1 MTDQGLDLLEMV
13 RRELAPAEGAN
24 RFVQL
29 VSEGRLP
36 SERLAAVAGE
46 EYWIG
51 DSDRRS
57 FLHLAA
63 RFPEPPAVDFFL
75 GLAAVETPARAQL
88 LRYAAALG
96 LTEQNLQAYEQ
107 KPGCQAYASYVAWLA
122 LNGSLTDV
130 SLALVA
136 NFAAWGSYC
145 GAVAQGLRRHYGLK
159 NEDVEF
165 FAFFAAPAPEVE
177 ELAGA
182 VARHSLGT
190 ASSLPDSTRRHARL
204 VQAYELMFWNT
215 LAEGVD

>member
-1 MTDQGLDLLEMV
+1 MTNDGLDLLEMV

-36 SERLAAVAGE
+36 PERLAAVAGE

-51 DSDRRS
+51 ESDRRS

-75 GLAAVETPARAQL
+75 GLAAVEIPARSQL

-96 LTEQNLQAYEQ
+96 LGEQDLQAYEQ

-122 LNGSLTDV
+122 LNGSLADV
-130 SLALVA
+130 CLALVA

-145 GAVAQGLRRHYGLK
+145 GAVAQGLRRHYGLED
-159 NEDVEF
+159 EDVEF
-165 FAFFAAPAPEVE
+165 FDFFAKPAPEVE
-177 ELAGA
+177 QLAGA
-182 VARHSLGT
+182 VALHSLGT
-190 ASSLPDSTRRHARL
+190 ASALPDSTRRHARL

-215 LAEGVD
+215 LAEGVG

>member
-1 MTDQGLDLLEMV
+1 MTHDGPDLLEMV

-36 SERLAAVAGE
+36 VERLAAVAGE

-51 DSDRRS
+51 ESDRRS

-63 RFPEPPAVDFFL
+63 RFPEAPAVDFFL
-75 GLAAVETPARAQL
+75 GLAAVENPARIQL

-96 LTEQNLQAYEQ
+96 LGEQDLQAYEQ
-107 KPGCQAYASYVAWLA
+107 KPGCQAYASHVAWLA
-122 LNGSLTDV
+122 LNGSQSDV

-145 GAVAQGLRRHYGLK
+145 GAVAQGLRRNYGLK
-159 NEDVEF
+159 DEDVEF
-165 FAFFAAPAPEVE
+165 FEFFATPAPEIE
-177 ELAGA
+177 QLASA
-182 VARHSLGT
+182 VAQHSLGVT
-190 ASSLPDSTRRHARL
+190 GRLPDSIRRHARL

-215 LAEGVD
+215 LAEGVS